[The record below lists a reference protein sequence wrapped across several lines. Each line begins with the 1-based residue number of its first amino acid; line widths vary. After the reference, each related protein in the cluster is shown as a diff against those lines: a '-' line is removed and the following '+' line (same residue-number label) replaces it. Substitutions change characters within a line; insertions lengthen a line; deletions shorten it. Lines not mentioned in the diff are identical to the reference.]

1 MNGEKE
7 LDLDYIPED
16 VLKEVLEEEARMKE
30 EKKRRSDYPSSRDIV
45 EAVIEA
51 AKMAR
56 GIHPD
61 EFPNIV
67 LDILRDRGFNVKFV
81 TIKRIWSTYESLV
94 RRRVIRDVLGV
105 IGRNEGL

>member
-1 MNGEKE
+1 MNNEKK

-16 VLKEVLEEEARMKE
+16 VLEEVLEEEQRLT
-30 EKKRRSDYPSSRDIV
+30 KKKKSPYPSSRDIV

-56 GIHPD
+56 GLHPD
-61 EFPNIV
+61 EFPDIV
-67 LDILRDRGFNVKFV
+67 LKILEEQGFDTRHV

-94 RRRVIRDVLGV
+94 RRGVIRDILGV
-105 IGRNEGL
+105 MGG